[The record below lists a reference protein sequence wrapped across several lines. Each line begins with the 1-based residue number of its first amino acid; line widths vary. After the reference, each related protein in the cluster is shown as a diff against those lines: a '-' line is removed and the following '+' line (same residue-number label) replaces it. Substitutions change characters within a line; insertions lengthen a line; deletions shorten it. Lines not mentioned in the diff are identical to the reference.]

1 MQVQNYLLK
10 VLTRVSKFQ
19 FLKIL
24 LEQVKNFYILE
35 IPSVEQAG
43 CQHECSKALK
53 SRSAFC
59 FWSLENVKTQN
70 E

>member
-53 SRSAFC
+53 SRSAF
-59 FWSLENVKTQN
+59 
-70 E
+70 